1 MFTPF
6 SFHLKLEI
14 YKLIFT
20 KNAQEIGQ
28 KGDDRKQNEEY
39 CSIPGW
45 YFFVI
50 MFLDQ
55 KENNQ
60 ENAQPHFHTI

>member
-1 MFTPF
+1 MFAPF

-28 KGDDRKQNEEY
+28 KGDDRKQNEE
-39 CSIPGW
+39 
-45 YFFVI
+45 
-50 MFLDQ
+50 
-55 KENNQ
+55 
-60 ENAQPHFHTI
+60 